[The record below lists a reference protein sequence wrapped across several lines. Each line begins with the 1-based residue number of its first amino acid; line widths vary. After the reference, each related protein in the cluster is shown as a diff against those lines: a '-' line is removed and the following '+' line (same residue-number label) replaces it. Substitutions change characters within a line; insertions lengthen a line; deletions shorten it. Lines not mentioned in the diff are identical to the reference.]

1 MLSTVAHFGPNNSL
15 LWGAIPCL
23 IECLGAS
30 LSIASNVNS
39 IPSRLTT
46 KNLSRH

>member
-15 LWGAIPCL
+15 LWELFRL